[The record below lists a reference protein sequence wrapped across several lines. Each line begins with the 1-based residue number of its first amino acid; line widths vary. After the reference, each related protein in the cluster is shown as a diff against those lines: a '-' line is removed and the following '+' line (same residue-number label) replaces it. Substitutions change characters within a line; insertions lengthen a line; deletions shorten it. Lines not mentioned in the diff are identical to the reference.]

1 MHKRA
6 TIMDVAR
13 EAGVSKVTVSYVL
26 NGQAE
31 TARISEKTRD
41 RVLLA
46 AKDLGYTPSAIARSM
61 VTKRCDTLGVV
72 FQYAQYFASRS
83 DFTKDVMLGIN
94 QAAVS
99 LGYDLMLHTKP
110 MQDARAEVGA
120 LTDGRVDGVL
130 VLRDANDEAL
140 DLLMDQ
146 PLPCVLFFMQ
156 SDRPEVAFVDADNR
170 LGGRQAAEHLL
181 SLGHRRLGM
190 LCGSP
195 RSTSAMERLAGFREA
210 LTTAD
215 LRIDERHLLHL
226 ANVGEAEAIEDY
238 LRSPDRPSGIFC
250 FSDEYAFLACRIAAK
265 VGLRVPEDLSVV
277 GFDSLEACE
286 HFNPPITSI
295 RQPVVEMARVAT
307 QMLVKIVRKEP
318 IDQLQIV
325 FHTVL
330 DVRASTAPP
339 AA

>member
-26 NGQAE
+26 NGQAQN
-31 TARISEKTRD
+31 ARISEPTRE

-46 AKDLGYTPSAIARSM
+46 AKELGYTPSAIARSM
-61 VTKRCDTLGVV
+61 VTKRVDTLGVV

-110 MQDARAEVGA
+110 MLDARAEVGA

-130 VLRDANDEAL
+130 VLRDADDEAL
-140 DLLMDQ
+140 DLLLEQ
-146 PLPCVLFFMQ
+146 ALPCVLFFMR
-156 SDRPEVAFVDADNR
+156 SDRPGVAFVDADNR
-170 LGGRQAAEHLL
+170 QGGSLAAEHLVA
-181 SLGHRRLGM
+181 LGHRRLGM

-195 RSTSAMERLAGFREA
+195 RSTSAKERLAGFRDA
-210 LTTAD
+210 LNQKG
-215 LRIDERHLLHL
+215 LRVDERHLLHL
-226 ANVGEAEAIEDY
+226 TDIGEADAIENY

-265 VGLRVPEDLSVV
+265 IGLRVPEDLSVV
-277 GFDSLEACE
+277 GFDSLGACDE
-286 HFNPPITSI
+286 FIPPVTSI

-307 QMLVKIVRKEP
+307 QMLVKLVRKEP
-318 IDQLQIV
+318 IDETQIV

-330 DVRASTAPP
+330 DVRKSTAPP